1 MYLTLYISDKK
12 WNFIPQQICSSG
24 SYYADLLF
32 DKMIKNNYYDKDPSQ
47 FDISEQVCSTRISE

>member
-47 FDISEQVCSTRISE
+47 FDVSEQV